1 MKKLSFE
8 AFLERAR
15 TTHNDLYQY
24 SECQNFSNTKKIPII
39 CPRHGLFHQLP
50 RKHLEGQ
57 GCQKCASKNNKLKSV
72 RPWTYDEDQYI
83 INNFNKKNISE
94 LALDLKRGR
103 NFLKQ
108 RILELGLNR
117 THMRAAKFYKDI
129 KLSKFESYKRGAQVR
144 NLSFEIG
151 IDDIWQLFLKQGR
164 KCALTGW
171 TISFKNPETASVDR
185 IDSSLGYTKDNI
197 QIVHKNINIL
207 KMDWSESFL
216 FDASKAIFLNCKE
229 KHKRKEIKWAVDNW
243 HDTEHPFYA
252 EVSDDE
258 NYQPIVRKYDDLF

>member
-1 MKKLSFE
+1 MKKITNEIFFYRAKLLHGDRFDYSKSDFKS
-8 AFLERAR
+8 LEHR
-15 TTHNDLYQY
+15 
-24 SECQNFSNTKKIPII
+24 IIII
-39 CPRHGLFHQLP
+39 CKKHGEFSQLP

-57 GCQKCASKNNKLKSV
+57 GCKRCSARENQIKSV
-72 RPWTYDEDQYI
+72 KPWEQKEDEYLK
-83 INNFNKKNISE
+83 NNFNKPIYILQKE
-94 LALDLKRGR
+94 MKRGKK
-103 NFLKQ
+103 F
-108 RILELGLNR
+108 ILNR
-117 THMRAAKFYKDI
+117 IKELSINRESCRKIKKYEDI
-129 KLSKFESYKRGAQVR
+129 KLSKFESYKRGAEIR
-144 NLSFEIG
+144 GFCFEID
-151 IDDIWQLFLKQGR
+151 IEDIWEKFLEQRG

-171 TISFKNPETASVDR
+171 NISFKNETASLDR
-185 IDSSLGYTKDNI
+185 IDSSIGYTLKNI
-197 QIVHKNINIL
+197 QIVHKDINIL